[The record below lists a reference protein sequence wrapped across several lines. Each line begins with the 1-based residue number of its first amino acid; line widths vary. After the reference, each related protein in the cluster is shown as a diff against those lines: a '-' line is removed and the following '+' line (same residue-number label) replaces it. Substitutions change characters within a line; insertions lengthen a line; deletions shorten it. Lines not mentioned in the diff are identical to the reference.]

1 MCERYVLPR
10 QEDAEREFVP
20 AHCWWKFVPSFNV
33 SFPQYVPVV
42 RRHEGATEGV
52 MMRWGFVPRIAEG
65 VPVPNESPGI
75 SLEWL
80 GQTPDTRDPWLNS
93 QRCILPMAGFY
104 LWQLTPE
111 KYRQPHFVSLMDRPV
126 FGVAALWER
135 SETDEGDVI
144 ESFSIVTV
152 PANPLIARLDRTGQQ
167 MPAILRR
174 KDYPTWL
181 GGTPVSA
188 KAALHAYPENWMRA
202 HPVSP
207 RVNSPKN
214 NDPTLIRPVS
224 AQGAKRVVSPFGTSL
239 IVPIT
244 LQAAEQ

>member
-1 MCERYVLPR
+1 M
-10 QEDAEREFVP
+10 P

-111 KYRQPHFVSLMDRPV
+111 KYRQPHFVSLMDRSV

-135 SETDEGDVI
+135 SETDDGDVI
-144 ESFSIVTV
+144 ESFAIVTV
-152 PANPLIARLDRTGQQ
+152 PANPLIAGLDRSGQQ

-188 KAALHAYPENWMRA
+188 KAVLHAYPENWMRA

-214 NDPTLIRPVS
+214 NDAALIKPVS
-224 AQGAKRVVSPFGTSL
+224 SRGAKRVVSPFGTAL
-239 IVPIT
+239 IVPI
-244 LQAAEQ
+244 LSQVAEQ